1 MANFIDLT
9 GKKFGMLEVVSR
21 ADNYEKFSK
30 THNRVLKYARW
41 NCVCEC
47 GNEALAVLATDL
59 KSKSQ
64 VSCGCHKMKIL
75 LDRVTSHN
83 MTYTKEYFA
92 WQNMKTRCYN
102 ENNHH
107 YHNYGGRGIGIQ
119 ESWVDNFEKFFDHI
133 GYAPSEL
140 HSVDRIDSNGNYEE
154 GNVKWSTPPEQAQNT
169 RKPKSGTNKYKWVS
183 FHKIMEKFKTSFTL
197 NGVTYST
204 GYFSSEDEAAKSI
217 YNHYKDLTGS
227 YPKYCEDALIEL
239 GLIE

>member
-47 GNEALAVLATDL
+47 GNQALAVLATDL

-75 LDRVTSHN
+75 LERVTSHN

-92 WQNMKTRCYN
+92 WQNMKTRCTN
-102 ENNHH
+102 ENSSH
-107 YHNYGGRGIGIQ
+107 YDNYGGRGITIQ
-119 ESWVDNFEKFFDHI
+119 DNWLNDFERFFEHI
-133 GYAPSEL
+133 GPAPSEK
-140 HSVDRIDSNGNYEE
+140 HSVDRIDTNGNYEE
-154 GNVKWSTPPEQAQNT
+154 GNVKWSTVSEQAQNT
-169 RKPKSGTNKYKWVS
+169 RKPKSGKNKYKWVS
-183 FHKIMEKFKTSFTL
+183 FDVQSMLFRTVFVLHGEK
-197 NGVTYST
+197 YST
-204 GYFSSEDEAAKSI
+204 GSFVCEDEAARSI
-217 YNHYKDLTGS
+217 YRHYKALTGEW
-227 YPKYCEDALIEL
+227 PKYCDEALVEL
-239 GLIE
+239 CLL